1 MLEYKYFKIMDN
13 NNSSL
18 TSIKFTF
25 IDTELTEDTI
35 EDIVKELK
43 EYEIYLEYDSKG
55 EFRAEYKKTVSI
67 EMIITLPSRKVPDE
81 KDKKELEK
89 FINKHVMDFN
99 EYYSKIDLSKTLNDD
114 NLAASI

>member
-1 MLEYKYFKIMDN
+1 MLEYKDFKIIDN
-13 NNSSL
+13 DNSSL

-35 EDIVKELK
+35 KDIVKELK
-43 EYEIYLEYDSKG
+43 EYEIYLEYDCKG
-55 EFRAEYKKTVSI
+55 EFRAEYKKTAFI
-67 EMIITLPSRKVPDE
+67 EMIITSPSRKVPDE

-89 FINKHVMDFN
+89 FINKHVMDFS
-99 EYYSKIDLSKTLNDD
+99 EYYSRINHSKSLNND